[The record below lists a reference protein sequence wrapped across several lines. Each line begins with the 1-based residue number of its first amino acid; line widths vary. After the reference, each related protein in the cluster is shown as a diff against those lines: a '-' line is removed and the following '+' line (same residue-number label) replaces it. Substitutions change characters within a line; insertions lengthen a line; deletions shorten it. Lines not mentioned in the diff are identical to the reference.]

1 MELIMGL
8 DMYLHAKRYLSEY
21 DKEDKELRDKLS
33 EHFPVQISEVT
44 STVLYWRKA
53 NAIHQWFVGNVQD
66 DDDCKEYHV
75 SREKLSDLLDILRK
89 VDADHSRAK
98 KLLPTQGG
106 FFFGSTDYDSWY
118 WNEIETTIPKLE
130 EVLKLG
136 KEWSFYYQSSW

>member
-1 MELIMGL
+1 MGL

-33 EHFPVQISEVT
+33 EHFPVPISEVT

-136 KEWSFYYQSSW
+136 EEWSFYYQSSW